1 MKRLAVFGR
10 RFSGMR
16 VCSKTAL
23 AVVVVAALGGCS
35 DHRPAPPA
43 ISLVEDFNAADV
55 TDSPTVRLEF
65 PRLEWRFDGES
76 PITPE
81 GDPDATVGWTAFN
94 DIDSLRVR
102 DGRLEGTTTGGMPVL
117 TVAIPEGAFPKDR
130 LWAVELKLRI
140 SAGSKL
146 GVDTFRSD
154 EIDREEFLHELDAY
168 GTSEYMIELS
178 PGDETVTYTLT
189 EAQSTT
195 SRTGAIGGL
204 KHLAL
209 RFVDADGAD
218 FSLESFRVVPRTEHL
233 AGVPAGIGWHGLA
246 GIFRET
252 LVARAPE
259 RLTWRQDLGE
269 RPWLDLAVGT
279 PDNHPITFTVEVSS
293 PGVETVVRERTVTAG
308 DRWEPF
314 TVELGPFAGRT
325 ATLALSLKS
334 DEDGH
339 IGFWGAPA
347 IRHRGARPETTEP
360 TADRAALG
368 PLDPP
373 RGVILIVADTLRRD
387 HLDAWGYDRPTAPT
401 ITSLA
406 AGGTRF
412 ADNISQGSW
421 TKVAVPS
428 LLTSL
433 YASTHGIFDIPHTIP
448 ASVTTLTEVF
458 RANGYATFH
467 TSSVM
472 FSGKNSNLHQG
483 VEIMHERESID
494 DLGDYRSKTSQ
505 TYVDRLLPW
514 LDDHAEQ
521 PFFVFLHVFD
531 PHSPFRPMH
540 PHDVRWLD
548 GDSVAAHEADLE
560 KVEKVV
566 EIFHHLPSAEQLA
579 DAEVDADAFLNAE
592 KAWYDGSIRAMDY
605 EIARLVERLEELDLR
620 DDTLIAFVSDHG
632 EEFLEHGNHWHGHS
646 TYGELVN
653 VPMFVTWP
661 GVVPEGLVVDET
673 TQSIDLMPTLL
684 ELARLPVPAEAQGD
698 SLLPLMTA
706 SGESS
711 ATDWDRRVV
720 FTERKQPPGEETE
733 GTADSFAAIADGW
746 KLIWNVVVRDDRPE
760 FELYDHA
767 ADPLNLVNLAGDHP
781 ERVAELRGEIER
793 WRTTAEA
800 ARVSA
805 DGDHADV
812 SPEELE
818 QLRALGYAN

>member
-1 MKRLAVFGR
+1 
-10 RFSGMR
+10 MR

-23 AVVVVAALGGCS
+23 AAAVMVALGGCS

-43 ISLVEDFNAADV
+43 ISLVEGFDAAEV

-76 PITPE
+76 PITPK

-94 DIDSLRVR
+94 DIGSLRVR
-102 DGRLEGTTTGGMPVL
+102 DGRLEGTATGEKPVL
-117 TVAIPEGAFPKDR
+117 TVAIPDGAFPKDR

-154 EIDREEFLHELDAY
+154 EIDREEFLNELDAY

-189 EAQSTT
+189 EAQSTY

-259 RLTWRQDLGE
+259 RLTWRQDLGD

-368 PLDPP
+368 TIDPP

-387 HLDAWGYDRPTAPT
+387 HLDAWGYERPTAPT
-401 ITSLA
+401 ITALA

-483 VEIMHERESID
+483 VEILHERESID

-540 PHDVRWLD
+540 PHDLRWLD
-548 GDSVAAHEADLE
+548 GDSVAAHEADL
-560 KVEKVV
+560 KRVEKVV
-566 EIFHHLPSAEQLA
+566 EIFHHLPSAEQLTE
-579 DAEVDADAFLNAE
+579 AEVDADAFLNAE

-706 SGESS
+706 SGESA

-760 FELYDHA
+760 FELFDHA
-767 ADPLNLVNLAGDHP
+767 ADPLNLVNLADDHP
-781 ERVAELRGEIER
+781 ERVA
-793 WRTTAEA
+793 
-800 ARVSA
+800 
-805 DGDHADV
+805 
-812 SPEELE
+812 
-818 QLRALGYAN
+818 

>member
-1 MKRLAVFGR
+1 MGRLAIFGGSLFR
-10 RFSGMR
+10 IR
-16 VCSKTAL
+16 VRSAAAL
-23 AVVVVAALGGCS
+23 ASIVVMALGGCS
-35 DHRPAPPA
+35 EHRPSPPA
-43 ISLVEDFNAADV
+43 ISLVEGFTAADV

-65 PRLEWRFDGES
+65 PRLEWRFDGAS
-76 PITPE
+76 PIAPE
-81 GDPDATVGWTAFN
+81 GDPDAAVGWTAFN
-94 DIDSLRVR
+94 DIDDFGVR
-102 DGRLEGTTTGGMPVL
+102 EGRLQGTATGEIPVL
-117 TVAIPEGAFPKDR
+117 TVASPEGAFPKDR

-154 EIDREEFLHELDAY
+154 EIDREEFLHDLDVYEMSDYMVELR
-168 GTSEYMIELS
+168 
-178 PGDETVTYTLT
+178 PGEEVVTYTLT

-209 RFVDADGAD
+209 RFTEADGAD
-218 FSLESFRVVPRTEHL
+218 FALESFRVIPRTEHL
-233 AGVPAGIGWHGLA
+233 AGLPAGIGWHGLA

-259 RLTWRQDLGE
+259 RLTWRQELGE

-279 PDNHPITFTVEVSS
+279 PDNHPVVFTVEASS
-293 PGVETVVRERTVTAG
+293 SGVDPVVRERTVTAG
-308 DRWEPF
+308 NRWEPF
-314 TVELGPFAGRT
+314 TVDLEAFAGRT
-325 ATLALSLKS
+325 TTLTLSLRS

-347 IRHRGARPETTEP
+347 IRHRGAPPEAIEP
-360 TADRAALG
+360 TPDRAALG
-368 PLDPP
+368 PVDPP

-387 HLDAWGYDRPTAPT
+387 HLDAWGYERPTAPT
-401 ITSLA
+401 IATLA

-433 YASTHGIFDIPHTIP
+433 YASSHGIFDVPHTIP

-483 VEIMHERESID
+483 VEILHERESID
-494 DLGDYRSKTSQ
+494 DLGDYHSKTSQ

-540 PHDVRWLD
+540 PHDVRWLN
-548 GDSVAAHEADLE
+548 GDAVAAHEDDLK

-579 DAEVDADAFLNAE
+579 DAEVDADAFLEAE

-605 EIARLVERLEELDLR
+605 EIARLVERLDELGLR
-620 DDTLIAFVSDHG
+620 EDTLIAFVSDHG

-646 TYGELVN
+646 AYGELVN
-653 VPMFVTWP
+653 VPMFVAWP

-698 SLLPLMTA
+698 SLLPLMA
-706 SGESS
+706 APGGAS
-711 ATDWDRRVV
+711 ATDWEPRVV
-720 FTERKQPPGEETE
+720 FTERMQPPGEQTE
-733 GTADSFAAIADGW
+733 GTADSFVAIADGW

-760 FELYDHA
+760 FELFDHA
-767 ADPLNLVNLAGDHP
+767 ADPLNLVNIAGDHP
-781 ERVAELRGEIER
+781 GRVADLRGEIER
-793 WRTTAEA
+793 WRTMTEA
-800 ARVSA
+800 ARVTA
-805 DGDHADV
+805 DGDGADV